1 MSSVPETVIIWGVG
15 SVLTCAVIS
24 TCIICLALKNSGR
37 RRVRRTNERQRRITR
52 EHQSNMFRLAQSD
65 QNNIYNISGS
75 VQGQNQ
81 HAYPDAY
88 LSIDHIAITNEL
100 NKPPPKYD
108 DAPPSYE
115 EALKLAMAHSNS
127 LQTYQSEQG
136 HSADLPRTHLPAGS
150 SID

>member
-1 MSSVPETVIIWGVG
+1 MIGDEFRSFFPPVITCLIVFICFVY
-15 SVLTCAVIS
+15 VLMK
-24 TCIICLALKNSGR
+24 CIKKKKTHI
-37 RRVRRTNERQRRITR
+37 
-52 EHQSNMFRLAQSD
+52 AQSD

>member
-1 MSSVPETVIIWGVG
+1 MNEPTMNVPMDNEG
-15 SVLTCAVIS
+15 SVILMFSLIVTGAFFSLV
-24 TCIICLALKNSGR
+24 CLCWCKCR
-37 RRVRRTNERQRRITR
+37 RNRNQP
-52 EHQSNMFRLAQSD
+52 AQSD

>member
-1 MSSVPETVIIWGVG
+1 MEVFVFLPGLIIFIFLFCYFIKKCHETRKYCYKKVG
-15 SVLTCAVIS
+15 IS
-24 TCIICLALKNSGR
+24 FEL
-37 RRVRRTNERQRRITR
+37 
-52 EHQSNMFRLAQSD
+52 QSRSQSD

>member
-1 MSSVPETVIIWGVG
+1 MLGPLVAGIVFG
-15 SVLTCAVIS
+15 
-24 TCIICLALKNSGR
+24 LAYILLYLVYFYFIHYKK
-37 RRVRRTNERQRRITR
+37 EKC
-52 EHQSNMFRLAQSD
+52 HHNMFAAQSD

>member
-1 MSSVPETVIIWGVG
+1 MFAPGDNWVSFTLIVSVCYFGVVLLC
-15 SVLTCAVIS
+15 VLTCR
-24 TCIICLALKNSGR
+24 KK
-37 RRVRRTNERQRRITR
+37 
-52 EHQSNMFRLAQSD
+52 QSDNNPQSD

>member
-1 MSSVPETVIIWGVG
+1 MDPDYWKFLSFNLSVIVLFFSIFVALALFGSIRGC
-15 SVLTCAVIS
+15 SVLT
-24 TCIICLALKNSGR
+24 N
-37 RRVRRTNERQRRITR
+37 RQ
-52 EHQSNMFRLAQSD
+52 HKAQSD

>member
-1 MSSVPETVIIWGVG
+1 MSTAAEMFLIFWFFIIIMLVLYGYFQKRVRLQEDMLSNHHLTG
-15 SVLTCAVIS
+15 ISVLVQ
-24 TCIICLALKNSGR
+24 NR
-37 RRVRRTNERQRRITR
+37 
-52 EHQSNMFRLAQSD
+52 MFRGYSFAQSD

>member
-1 MSSVPETVIIWGVG
+1 MDRRDELGFVILLMVVITLA
-15 SVLTCAVIS
+15 VLI
-24 TCIICLALKNSGR
+24 R
-37 RRVRRTNERQRRITR
+37 QYVRRKRDQ
-52 EHQSNMFRLAQSD
+52 MMRLARVNAHTQSD

>member
-1 MSSVPETVIIWGVG
+1 MFDDDLYMYFVSFIFYVMTFCGILLIVRLMMLIY
-15 SVLTCAVIS
+15 SVLSAKS
-24 TCIICLALKNSGR
+24 HQ
-37 RRVRRTNERQRRITR
+37 RT
-52 EHQSNMFRLAQSD
+52 QSD

>member
-1 MSSVPETVIIWGVG
+1 MEVAAYVYLSTVFMILLGLAVIIRM
-15 SVLTCAVIS
+15 TC
-24 TCIICLALKNSGR
+24 KEEKMGR
-37 RRVRRTNERQRRITR
+37 RRRSSRRQRTSNTGNQRR
-52 EHQSNMFRLAQSD
+52 EVEFVDYSQSD

>member
-1 MSSVPETVIIWGVG
+1 MVVCYTMEVLWCIFWILLAFFFYIFLQWRIKQRELIGDYFRVP
-15 SVLTCAVIS
+15 SYMPRVL
-24 TCIICLALKNSGR
+24 ICNP
-37 RRVRRTNERQRRITR
+37 
-52 EHQSNMFRLAQSD
+52 QSD

>member
-1 MSSVPETVIIWGVG
+1 MPEDLIILTGVG
-15 SVLTCAVIS
+15 SMLICVILSFCVLLMGLYNCKKTPI
-24 TCIICLALKNSGR
+24 LKNR
-37 RRVRRTNERQRRITR
+37 NTR
-52 EHQSNMFRLAQSD
+52 AQSD